1 MQLVEY
7 FYSLFVFSAGDCLLQ
22 GWFSFFFF
30 FSTPSSFLFQF
41 LQLERKMNLRVEDK
55 FVLGSDQEKIEAFIA
70 LLVERI
76 IRILVEFPFLYFHNG
91 LIPYP

>member
-1 MQLVEY
+1 
-7 FYSLFVFSAGDCLLQ
+7 
-22 GWFSFFFF
+22 
-30 FSTPSSFLFQF
+30 
-41 LQLERKMNLRVEDK
+41 MNLRVEDK